1 MQHFTEEKNE
11 VFLERQGDQ
20 GLYIFLLKSDKGL
33 LSQVVGHW
41 QSPCIW
47 ISLFLPAL
55 SWMKAQ
61 QCIPLRSL
69 FIQLTLIVSSFD
81 TSN

>member
-20 GLYIFLLKSDKGL
+20 GPYVFLLNGDQAL
-33 LSQVVGHW
+33 LSQVVGRW
-41 QSPCIW
+41 QAPCIE

-69 FIQLTLIVSSFD
+69 FIQLSLIVSSFD